1 MLNWFR
7 NRFSGLGVGQGSRIV
22 AAVVVMGTLMV
33 AAALPLVDGLGRN
46 ARLARSVSED
56 LVPTSIRVMA
66 LVNSIL
72 EAQSALEAFL
82 LTGEERERTRFVEA
96 TELIHITLPAL
107 QTAEPPQGFESAESL
122 QAMING
128 ISDLVSKLEAQA
140 QEVFALRDRP
150 DNVKAQYLINTRGEK
165 LLTRAHAF
173 IDLIMETW
181 TGAGTVPDV
190 LTLSALM
197 GFQDSMTRMMSN
209 MRGYLFMREPL
220 FREQFERERQR
231 NQRIFNIISER
242 LATEN
247 PAVESFVHGLEVT
260 RGKLLKTFIQAFE
273 QRNATAWRRDLAFY
287 NTELT
292 PTLDSLKWVLYTLS
306 DTTNQAISTV
316 STQSTGHGLALKRW
330 VFFGALGFLLL
341 GGLLGVWIYHCV
353 RVFTRDIGDASEIL
367 GQMSGKFRE
376 ETEQQAREA
385 GHQVEEIDAVYRT
398 LMELKRAL
406 SEIRAQTEEMAQ
418 QTDAASLECV
428 QGMEVLGDSQK
439 RMAGILAQSREITF
453 AMAETRRQTEQMD
466 GILAILNELVDQT
479 KLLSFN
485 ATIEAAG
492 AGRSGHRF
500 AVVAKQV
507 RRLATRAQEATQE
520 IRQMIKQVQET
531 AESTRRATE
540 RGTDAI
546 NEGENLMNVVTERL
560 DAIVGAVSQVSDMA
574 GRIFLATQAQDKSV
588 AQVDKFVDEAKGT
601 AERVS
606 SRTEQT
612 RGTAQQLDTTAKG
625 LARLVGKSDA

>member
-1 MLNWFR
+1 MLSRFR
-7 NRFSGLGVGQGSRIV
+7 KRFRRLSLGQGSRIV

-46 ARLARSVSED
+46 ARLAASVSED

-66 LVNSIL
+66 LVNSVL

-82 LTGEERERTRFVEA
+82 LTGEERERTRFDEA
-96 TELIHITLPAL
+96 IELIHVTLPAL
-107 QTAEPPQGFESAESL
+107 KTTDIQEGFESADSL
-122 QAMING
+122 RGMING
-128 ISDLVSKLEAQA
+128 IGDLVTKLEAQA
-140 QEVFALRDRP
+140 QEVFVLRDRP
-150 DNVKAQYLINTRGEK
+150 DNVKAQHLINTRGER

-173 IDLIMETW
+173 IDLMMETW
-181 TGAGTVPDV
+181 SSSGATPDG

-197 GFQDSMTRMMSN
+197 GFQDSLNRMMGS
-209 MRGYLFMREPL
+209 MRGYLFMRGAL
-220 FREQFERERQR
+220 FQEQFEHERQR
-231 NQRIFNIISER
+231 NERIFSIISER
-242 LATEN
+242 LVDEN
-247 PAVESFVHGLEVT
+247 PTMGVFIVNLEAT
-260 RGKLLKTFIQAFE
+260 RTKLLKTFSEAFAE
-273 QRNATAWRRDLAFY
+273 RNATAWRRDLDY
-287 NTELT
+287 YHTQIT

-306 DTTNQAISTV
+306 DATNQAISTV
-316 STQSTGHGLALKRW
+316 STESTGHGLALKRG
-330 VFFGALGFLLL
+330 VFLGALAFLLV
-341 GGLLGVWIYHCV
+341 GGLLGLWIYHCV
-353 RVFTRDIGDASEIL
+353 GVFTRQIGEASEVL
-367 GQMSGKFRE
+367 GQMSGKFRG
-376 ETEQQAREA
+376 ETEDQAQEA
-385 GHQVEEIDAVYRT
+385 SHQVEEIDAVYRT
-398 LMELKRAL
+398 LTELKGAL
-406 SEIRAQTEEMAQ
+406 SEIRGQTEEMAQ

-439 RMAGILAQSREITF
+439 RMAAILSQSREITR

-492 AGRSGHRF
+492 AGRSGQRF

-531 AESTRRATE
+531 AEDTRRATE
-540 RGTDAI
+540 RGTSAI

-588 AQVDKFVDEAKGT
+588 AQVDKFIDDAKGT

-606 SRTEQT
+606 SRSEQT
-612 RGTAQQLDTTAKG
+612 RHTAQQLDTTAMG
-625 LARLVGKSDA
+625 LAKLVGKRDD

>member
-1 MLNWFR
+1 MLRIFGK
-7 NRFSGLGVGQGSRIV
+7 RFSRLAAGQGSRIV
-22 AAVVVMGTLMV
+22 AAVVVMGALMV
-33 AAALPLVDGLGRN
+33 AAALPLIDGLGRN
-46 ARLARSVSED
+46 ARLASSVSED
-56 LVPTSIRVMA
+56 LVPTDIRVMA
-66 LVNSIL
+66 LANSIL

-82 LTGEERERTRFVEA
+82 LTGDERDRTRFDEAVEMV
-96 TELIHITLPAL
+96 HVTLPAL
-107 QTAEPPQGFESAESL
+107 KESQRMPGFESAESF
-122 QAMING
+122 QGMVSG
-128 ISDLVSKLEAQA
+128 VGDLVTKLEGQA
-140 QEVFALRDRP
+140 AEVFALKDRP
-150 DNVKAQYLINTRGEK
+150 DNVKAQHLINTRGEK

-181 TGAGTVPDV
+181 AANGSSPDA

-197 GFQDSMTRMMSN
+197 GFQDSLNRMMSN
-209 MRGYLFMREPL
+209 MRGYLFMREDL
-220 FREQFERERQR
+220 FHQQFEREQHR
-231 NQRIFNIISER
+231 NERIFSIISDR
-242 LATEN
+242 LADEN
-247 PAVESFVHGLEVT
+247 PAVRVFIGGLEVT
-260 RGKLLKTFIQAFE
+260 RSKLMKIFTQAFAE
-273 QRNATAWRRDLAFY
+273 RNAEGWRRDLEY
-287 NTELT
+287 YHTQIT
-292 PTLDSLKWVLYTLS
+292 PTIESLKWVLYTLS

-330 VFFGALGFLLL
+330 VFFGALAFLVVGALF
-341 GGLLGVWIYHCV
+341 GVWIYRCV
-353 RVFTRDIGDASEIL
+353 GVFTHQIGEASETL
-367 GQMSGKFRE
+367 NHMSGKFRE

-398 LMELKRAL
+398 LTELKGAL
-406 SEIRAQTEEMAQ
+406 SEIRSQTEEMAQ

-439 RMAGILAQSREITF
+439 RMAAILTQSREISL
-453 AMAETRRQTEQMD
+453 AMGETRRQTEQMD

-492 AGRSGHRF
+492 AGRSGQRF

-531 AESTRRATE
+531 AENTRRATE
-540 RGTDAI
+540 RGTSAI

-588 AQVDKFVDEAKGT
+588 TQVDKFVDEAKGT

-612 RGTAQQLDTTAKG
+612 RDTATQLEGTAKD
-625 LARLVGKSDA
+625 LASLVGK